1 MSAKL
6 GCVASLMDTV
16 DGRQEMSRFLAGRGY
31 QISLSGPTSD
41 VPATVRLI
49 VAGIHLE
56 LTARVLGLAPRGEA
70 GLQTDEMG
78 ADSLRQLLAAA
89 LINQPQGETPEEPT
103 RDHSAGGEPT
113 PTSGGQDQPEEVVQP
128 ATPGTPTLDERPEP
142 QPQTTR
148 QRASLQSSSA
158 MDVDSDEPPLEEQI
172 CLSDSESESL
182 TLTSED
188 SSASE

>member
-1 MSAKL
+1 MF
-6 GCVASLMDTV
+6 
-16 DGRQEMSRFLAGRGY
+16 Q
-31 QISLSGPTSD
+31 
-41 VPATVRLI
+41 
-49 VAGIHLE
+49 
-56 LTARVLGLAPRGEA
+56 
-70 GLQTDEMG
+70 LQ
-78 ADSLRQLLAAA
+78 
-89 LINQPQGETPEEPT
+89 TPEEPT